1 MTPRAQPGHQRDHRP
16 RSRDEIGQARVSP
29 APPPGA
35 GSGPAGEDDAGRL
48 REAARLRREH
58 PGWVVLWLAHLR
70 QFRAYP
76 LVQARHGTAL
86 TAATSGD
93 LAAQISHTA
102 QAARKTP
109 PRSNPAATTRRD
121 RPS

>member
-1 MTPRAQPGHQRDHRP
+1 M
-16 RSRDEIGQARVSP
+16 SP